1 MARKKTAA
9 DPTGDLAPRP
19 RGHRSLVTKRDLQA
33 YRRRLE
39 AELAELRAQRADL
52 EESTEASLADAT
64 GEVGFDEEFADAGSF
79 TFERERDLS
88 LVDNAKDLID
98 KVEHALARI
107 DSGSFGR
114 CEACGGAVDAERLDA
129 LPYATLCLADAQAR
143 PAAVTMAEPGATGRS
158 RRALALYGTAAVVLA
173 LDQLTKHLVVSNL
186 AGRPPVDLVDDVVQ
200 LRYTTNSGGAF
211 SLLTGAPLFFGIM
224 ALVIIGGIVY
234 ASRRAQP
241 LSMLVIL
248 GLILGGALG
257 NLTDRLLRGD
267 ALLRGEVV
275 DFIKVGIWP
284 VFNLADSCVVVGG
297 ILLALFLGK
306 AERESEQAPA
316 DTDRA

>member
-1 MARKKTAA
+1 
-9 DPTGDLAPRP
+9 
-19 RGHRSLVTKRDLQA
+19 
-33 YRRRLE
+33 
-39 AELAELRAQRADL
+39 
-52 EESTEASLADAT
+52 
-64 GEVGFDEEFADAGSF
+64 
-79 TFERERDLS
+79 
-88 LVDNAKDLID
+88 
-98 KVEHALARI
+98 
-107 DSGSFGR
+107 
-114 CEACGGAVDAERLDA
+114 
-129 LPYATLCLADAQAR
+129 
-143 PAAVTMAEPGATGRS
+143 MAEAGARRRS
-158 RRALALYGTAAVVLA
+158 RRALALYGTAAAVLA

-186 AGRPPVDLVDDVVQ
+186 AGRRPVDLVGDVVQ

-224 ALVIIGGIVY
+224 AMVIIGGIVY

-297 ILLALFLGK
+297 ILLAILLGR
-306 AERESEQAPA
+306 AELESEQAPA

>member
-1 MARKKTAA
+1 MA
-9 DPTGDLAPRP
+9 
-19 RGHRSLVTKRDLQA
+19 S
-33 YRRRLE
+33 
-39 AELAELRAQRADL
+39 
-52 EESTEASLADAT
+52 
-64 GEVGFDEEFADAGSF
+64 AG
-79 TFERERDLS
+79 T
-88 LVDNAKDLID
+88 
-98 KVEHALARI
+98 
-107 DSGSFGR
+107 
-114 CEACGGAVDAERLDA
+114 
-129 LPYATLCLADAQAR
+129 
-143 PAAVTMAEPGATGRS
+143 TGRS

-224 ALVIIGGIVY
+224 AMVIIGGIVY

-297 ILLALFLGK
+297 ILLAIFLGR
-306 AERESEQAPA
+306 AELESEQAPA

>member
-1 MARKKTAA
+1 
-9 DPTGDLAPRP
+9 
-19 RGHRSLVTKRDLQA
+19 VTVA
-33 YRRRLE
+33 
-39 AELAELRAQRADL
+39 
-52 EESTEASLADAT
+52 
-64 GEVGFDEEFADAGSF
+64 EVG
-79 TFERERDLS
+79 
-88 LVDNAKDLID
+88 
-98 KVEHALARI
+98 AR
-107 DSGSFGR
+107 
-114 CEACGGAVDAERLDA
+114 
-129 LPYATLCLADAQAR
+129 
-143 PAAVTMAEPGATGRS
+143 GRS
-158 RRALALYGTAAVVLA
+158 KRALALYGTAAAVLA

-186 AGRPPVDLVDDVVQ
+186 AGRPPVDLVGDVVQ

-224 ALVIIGGIVY
+224 AMVIIGGIVY
-234 ASRRAQP
+234 TSRRAQP

-297 ILLALFLGK
+297 ILLAILLGRN
-306 AERESEQAPA
+306 ELESEQAPA

>member
-1 MARKKTAA
+1 
-9 DPTGDLAPRP
+9 
-19 RGHRSLVTKRDLQA
+19 
-33 YRRRLE
+33 
-39 AELAELRAQRADL
+39 
-52 EESTEASLADAT
+52 
-64 GEVGFDEEFADAGSF
+64 
-79 TFERERDLS
+79 
-88 LVDNAKDLID
+88 
-98 KVEHALARI
+98 
-107 DSGSFGR
+107 
-114 CEACGGAVDAERLDA
+114 
-129 LPYATLCLADAQAR
+129 
-143 PAAVTMAEPGATGRS
+143 MAEAGARRRS
-158 RRALALYGTAAVVLA
+158 RRALALYGTAAAVLA

-186 AGRPPVDLVDDVVQ
+186 AGRRPVDLVGDVVQ

-224 ALVIIGGIVY
+224 AMVIIGGIVY

-241 LSMLVIL
+241 MAMLVIL

-297 ILLALFLGK
+297 ILLAILLGR
-306 AERESEQAPA
+306 AELESEQAPA